1 MRQKAGKMSRKQK
14 GAHATIQIEKMEK
27 DSKDNKV
34 REAYKYLYVKRK
46 KAKLAIDKM

>member
-1 MRQKAGKMSRKQK
+1 MRQKADKMSRRQK
-14 GAHATIQIEKMEK
+14 EAYATSQIKKMEK